1 MLLTAERIGPHDELS
16 DRAFETK
23 TMGVDHLP
31 RAIDLVVGT
40 AERADLEARIEA
52 AIQAARVPEPAPRR
66 HRRPSLASTI
76 KQAKRGGADRVE
88 VDPRSGRIVI
98 PLAGA
103 APGESAANAGSDE
116 LEDWISKHADE
127 AKGS

>member
-1 MLLTAERIGPHDELS
+1 
-16 DRAFETK
+16 
-23 TMGVDHLP
+23 MGVDNLP

-52 AIQAARVPEPAPRR
+52 AIQAARVPEPAEPAPRR

-88 VDPRSGRIVI
+88 VDLRSGRIVI
-98 PLAGA
+98 PLAAA

>member
-1 MLLTAERIGPHDELS
+1 
-16 DRAFETK
+16 
-23 TMGVDHLP
+23 MGVDNLP

-52 AIQAARVPEPAPRR
+52 AIQAARVPEPAEPAPRR

-88 VDPRSGRIVI
+88 VDPRTGRFVI
-98 PLAGA
+98 PLAGKGA
-103 APGESAANAGSDE
+103 AEASEPDTEGENPWDEVLPGGVNAARKPS
-116 LEDWISKHADE
+116 
-127 AKGS
+127 